1 MNRDELI
8 VEARAKIIW
17 GEEPLSV
24 RAYLTSNGM
33 SAADADAKI
42 AELTHERNAE
52 IRGLGIRNILIGAVI
67 LVVGG
72 LLLYWTHATAN
83 TPMGR
88 VRTGK
93 GTVGVVIV
101 MLFGLWKL
109 VYGVISAV
117 SPKSE
122 HRSIPDME
130 E

>member
-93 GTVGVVIV
+93 GTVGLVIV

-109 VYGVISAV
+109 VNGIISLV
-117 SPKSE
+117 RPKSE
-122 HRSIPDME
+122 HRSIPDITE
-130 E
+130 